1 MEELLHLSHLSS
13 AIPEHEVQQEG
24 RRLSQR
30 CMILRNLLI
39 SSGPVSVEQL
49 QLALQ
54 WQYEL
59 LRTSHVDL
67 SSETIEDNRLS
78 DFKWNPSQLNH
89 TAHES
94 RPEAGNYAAT
104 LLSPSAYGL
113 VSADWK
119 QPSVSSFHSGY
130 GGVGSTQLESSGR
143 KHNVENLPKLMGNSE
158 LMRAAPGQ
166 ANIHEESISSISD
179 SEHNLKEF
187 GSGAAANFSSASIQI
202 IPEVEAQ
209 SLNSEI
215 KVKCSAAPPTN
226 PWLSL
231 PVDDLKN
238 SYTVTIDPKPTP
250 QKKEASWK
258 QGSECSITADQESG
272 SSEQLTQMKALSC
285 TEPREPQSID
295 WILHTPSGLDD
306 PEMSPICNILS
317 STITEG
323 RDKSICGT
331 EEVPTLLWDSY
342 DLHDEKPE
350 ADSMMDMS
358 LTDWEVKE
366 QENLREVERILKK
379 ADGILEEEEDVLAQ
393 EAVLDALLR
402 AGNKNHL
409 WPVWHSEERLD
420 EASIELSEVGV
431 LSFEDCLQ
439 PGGSNRPNKVL
450 STQSM
455 RKGEACSDDD
465 EDFCSEAHNTERQF
479 NSWLDLLNKMRNVHV
494 FDELIIEEN
503 LKIHDLRRCK
513 GGSTKQPSE
522 SRPFTSQHS
531 SVTNPESEVF
541 WLQLEREK
549 REVEELEKSLDEE
562 PERLVKARESRK
574 CFVMEQS
581 ETDSGE
587 DAEPTELLSEGSES
601 GCNAAMQAQAKDVIK
616 EKPSLYQGHNVSDSD
631 SELSLCNTSRIS
643 SFCDLKESSEAVQP
657 QIVCGEELNESTL
670 CSAKN
675 KLTSEMLQH
684 EGEFCP
690 GGKSIPLPL
699 SEPETGSLPVN
710 SPPAEHETPRTSKTC
725 ESAPSLLAQD
735 PAYALLDLTAKYFGV
750 LSKSVT
756 INGRKNCL
764 SPNVKEQI
772 NNNNNNLLV
781 HGNCDENVS
790 EMTNIDKE
798 DPSLVPAGFLQTEAQ
813 QTKTNLQSV
822 LQIGPNQLQE
832 FDPGG
837 KEELNKYF
845 PDGVQS
851 SDSVRTADSVA
862 YRMQTQFW
870 EDNIIEV
877 LDFASSLLFCTDQL
891 V

>member
-1 MEELLHLSHLSS
+1 DNFLPELLSGVHGEQLTTRQQNNYSRVIPALRQRLSNFLKKNPSPDMEELLHL
-13 AIPEHEVQQEG
+13 
-24 RRLSQR
+24 
-30 CMILRNLLI
+30 NLLI

-67 SSETIEDNRLS
+67 SSESIEDNRLS

-166 ANIHEESISSISD
+166 ANSHEESISSISD

-215 KVKCSAAPPTN
+215 KVKRSAAPPTN

-238 SYTVTIDPKPTP
+238 SYIVTINPKPTP

-317 STITEG
+317 STITDG

-350 ADSMMDMS
+350 AD
-358 LTDWEVKE
+358 
-366 QENLREVERILKK
+366 R
-379 ADGILEEEEDVLAQ
+379 
-393 EAVLDALLR
+393 
-402 AGNKNHL
+402 
-409 WPVWHSEERLD
+409 
-420 EASIELSEVGV
+420 
-431 LSFEDCLQ
+431 
-439 PGGSNRPNKVL
+439 
-450 STQSM
+450 
-455 RKGEACSDDD
+455 
-465 EDFCSEAHNTERQF
+465 
-479 NSWLDLLNKMRNVHV
+479 
-494 FDELIIEEN
+494 
-503 LKIHDLRRCK
+503 
-513 GGSTKQPSE
+513 
-522 SRPFTSQHS
+522 
-531 SVTNPESEVF
+531 
-541 WLQLEREK
+541 
-549 REVEELEKSLDEE
+549 
-562 PERLVKARESRK
+562 
-574 CFVMEQS
+574 
-581 ETDSGE
+581 
-587 DAEPTELLSEGSES
+587 
-601 GCNAAMQAQAKDVIK
+601 
-616 EKPSLYQGHNVSDSD
+616 
-631 SELSLCNTSRIS
+631 
-643 SFCDLKESSEAVQP
+643 
-657 QIVCGEELNESTL
+657 
-670 CSAKN
+670 
-675 KLTSEMLQH
+675 
-684 EGEFCP
+684 
-690 GGKSIPLPL
+690 
-699 SEPETGSLPVN
+699 
-710 SPPAEHETPRTSKTC
+710 
-725 ESAPSLLAQD
+725 
-735 PAYALLDLTAKYFGV
+735 
-750 LSKSVT
+750 
-756 INGRKNCL
+756 
-764 SPNVKEQI
+764 
-772 NNNNNNLLV
+772 
-781 HGNCDENVS
+781 
-790 EMTNIDKE
+790 
-798 DPSLVPAGFLQTEAQ
+798 
-813 QTKTNLQSV
+813 
-822 LQIGPNQLQE
+822 
-832 FDPGG
+832 
-837 KEELNKYF
+837 
-845 PDGVQS
+845 
-851 SDSVRTADSVA
+851 
-862 YRMQTQFW
+862 
-870 EDNIIEV
+870 
-877 LDFASSLLFCTDQL
+877 
-891 V
+891 